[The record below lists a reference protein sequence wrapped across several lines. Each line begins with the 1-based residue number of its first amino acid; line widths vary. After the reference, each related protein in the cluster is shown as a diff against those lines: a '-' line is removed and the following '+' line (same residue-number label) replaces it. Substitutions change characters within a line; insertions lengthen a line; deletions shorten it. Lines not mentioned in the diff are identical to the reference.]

1 MPNHALYEKALSGLA
16 AWGALAL
23 VCAGL
28 GCGLWFWLKRGRRGL
43 FPPQHMRAV
52 PWTGADV
59 AFLFFL
65 SVIVWPGVVTLLL
78 ARVGFFEWMYG
89 PAPPGELPESV
100 KFKQSL
106 WTNVFAF
113 PLDVATILGFLRL
126 SSQAR
131 LYHLGLTCHRGL
143 QNVLLSLVAWATV
156 TPGIYLLAF
165 VVDVGSERILH
176 QAPEEHPLIKL
187 AQERPGPAELAA
199 IAFAAIIAAP
209 IREELLFRGVL
220 QRWCTVRAWGSDV
233 VLAAALTLAW
243 LEGASKGLWP
253 VLFVL
258 AMIPGYVLVSRSPS
272 RLVSNPDA
280 ARAIYASAL
289 LFAAFHSQVW
299 PTPVPLFALGLVLG
313 FLAHRTQSLLPSML
327 LHGLFNAVATLSI
340 LYTLWTGSDGAKGN
354 EATTALLRS
363 PATSISTGV
372 PGVSLPRRTYPRAIV
387 PYNGDRADEVTCPIS
402 LPARNSFDPGGKA
415 ESPSVLSP
423 TSSRFTCP
431 YVRMRAIVSCPM

>member
-1 MPNHALYEKALSGLA
+1 MPNEPLHENALSELA
-16 AWGALAL
+16 AWGTIALLGA
-23 VCAGL
+23 VIAGA
-28 GCGLWFWLKRGRRGL
+28 LWFWLKRGRRGL
-43 FPPQHMRAV
+43 FPPQRMRAV

-59 AFLFFL
+59 AFVFFL
-65 SVIVWPGVVTLLL
+65 SVIVWRSAVFWLL

-89 PAPPGELPESV
+89 PAAPGELPESV
-100 KFKQSL
+100 KFQQSL
-106 WTNVFAF
+106 WSDVFAF
-113 PLDVATILGFLRL
+113 PVDIVAILGFLRL

-143 QNVLLSLVAWATV
+143 QNVLLSLIAWEIV
-156 TPGIYLLAF
+156 TPGIFLLAF
-165 VVDVGSERILH
+165 VVNVGSGRILH
-176 QAPEEHPLIKL
+176 QAPEEHPLMKL
-187 AQERPGPAELAA
+187 ANERPDPAELAA

-243 LEGASKGLWP
+243 LQSPKALWP

-289 LFAAFHSQVW
+289 LFAVFHSTVW

-327 LHGLFNAVATLSI
+327 LHGLFNAVAALSI
-340 LYTLWTGSDGAKGN
+340 LYTLWAGSVGAKGN
-354 EATTALLRS
+354 EATTTLLRS

-372 PGVSLPRRTYPRAIV
+372 PGASLLRRTYPRAIV

-415 ESPSVLSP
+415 GSPSALSP

-431 YVRMRAIVSCPM
+431 YVRMRAMVSCPM